1 MVVMDPGELS
11 PDCGGVFEPISH
23 GHHRASTVSKGSQGA
38 SGLSEDLYSSQSD

>member
-23 GHHRASTVSKGSQGA
+23 GHHRASTVSQGA